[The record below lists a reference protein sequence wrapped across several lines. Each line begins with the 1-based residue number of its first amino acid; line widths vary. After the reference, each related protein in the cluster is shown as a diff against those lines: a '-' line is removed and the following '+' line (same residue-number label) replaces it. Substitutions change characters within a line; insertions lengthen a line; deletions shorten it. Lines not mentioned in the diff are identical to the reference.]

1 MTLQRFILDA
11 LKDAD
16 LRRRAR
22 ARPDDAAKHYGLS
35 PETVGFYLK
44 MMGDR

>member
-22 ARPDDAAKHYGLS
+22 AQAAAKHYGLS
-35 PETVGFYLK
+35 AETVRGYLGL
-44 MMGDR
+44 MR

>member
-22 ARPDDAAKHYGLS
+22 ARPEAAAKHYRI
-35 PETVGFYLK
+35 PEHRLADYLK
-44 MMGDR
+44 MMGEK

>member
-11 LKDAD
+11 LKDAG

-22 ARPDDAAKHYGLS
+22 ARPEAVAKHYGLS
-35 PETVGFYLK
+35 ADTVRGYLGF
-44 MMGDR
+44 MQ

>member
-22 ARPDDAAKHYGLS
+22 ARPEAAAKHYGLTT
-35 PETVGFYLK
+35 ETVGFYLK
-44 MMGDR
+44 MMGD

>member
-22 ARPDDAAKHYGLS
+22 ARPQAAAKHYGLS
-35 PETVGFYLK
+35 AETVRGYLGL
-44 MMGDR
+44 MR